1 MSDYHSS
8 GPSAEESYPKLMG
21 GEFHPRLMGEDPVP
35 AIRQSVSPRTRS
47 LNNPTLDHNTTIDT
61 MQALEIS
68 EADKSHHT
76 YKSFKKKFLKL
87 RHGFDKRMGESTHT
101 FEEEDRLAK
110 VSRRLKEQ
118 NE

>member
-1 MSDYHSS
+1 MRKIFIRAVVDIDSLRIERISTTVMEATADDHS
-8 GPSAEESYPKLMG
+8 
-21 GEFHPRLMGEDPVP
+21 PV
-35 AIRQSVSPRTRS
+35 IRQSVSPRTRT
-47 LNNPTLDHNTTIDT
+47 LYDPTSDHNIAIDT

-68 EADKSHHT
+68 EDDKPRPT

-87 RHGFDKRMGESTHT
+87 RHGFDKRMQESIHK